1 MKCKSRFCDLESG
14 HLWKCQRLTVANT
27 PQVVANAESVR
38 VKDWRGKNR
47 DRYNERERKRMR
59 LKRAGFIGIAYG

>member
-1 MKCKSRFCDLESG
+1 
-14 HLWKCQRLTVANT
+14 LWKCQRLTVANT